1 MKSQDVIEQQYHEAI
16 KTLVEKVKADP
27 YILAVIVAGSFS
39 YAQVWEKSDLDVE
52 IIGRDGVRPTQDF
65 FVLVENGVNI
75 HASLTPRNRFKQ
87 RIEGAQQGSVVHS
100 YFSHST
106 LLFSRDA
113 SIQEWYDKNASR
125 RGIGE
130 RDKQLQLLNVA
141 ASTLPNL
148 LYAEKQF
155 YVNRDI
161 VTCFLNLLIV
171 VQGLAR
177 IEVLLNDEIPT
188 REVIQPALG
197 YNPDF
202 FNRVYTEL
210 INCEK
215 NEAVIQDT
223 LDAVN
228 GYLDERRFIFQPVL
242 DYLREEK
249 APRSNTEID
258 AYFKASLD
266 EGSLA
271 LVCQWLAWKG
281 IIQQIAVPTKLT
293 VKSQVSVEEPAYYY
307 DEARLQSAPTE
318 NDGAP
323 LSVVCER
330 LIANRATAPTGK
342 DGARLQSAPTEKGEP
357 SAEPVSSPLSVVCER
372 LIANRAAAPTENDG
386 ARLESAPTGNDDARL
401 ESAPTS
407 VVCDRPSAI
416 HRQIREALARLADTL
431 QQDRYV
437 LAAILTSNLAEDNV
451 WEKTT
456 PYVTV
461 ILRDGTRFQHAERQL
476 IEENVPIRIEL
487 STRRQYRQKLERT
500 LQGNTLHAILAESEM
515 LFCKEP
521 GLTDWLKDVT
531 DRSRQSE
538 IGERDKHSQLLNEA
552 GWATAILAKAEKWFH
567 LKRDFDYAFVY
578 LTTVIQQLAR
588 VETLMHGETPKR
600 KVIYQAIKHN
610 PSFFNAVF
618 TDILDK
624 PKDEAMVKQVLEQV
638 DAYLEDR
645 VSTLFKPLLDFLAE
659 AGEVRTITDIYER
672 FGQRNLLFELA
683 CEWLAQKGFIEQ
695 FSASIRL
702 TKDSQVSV
710 EQPAYYYDADNPFL

>member
-16 KTLVEKVKADP
+16 KTLVEKVKTDP

-75 HASLTPRNRFKQ
+75 HASLTPRNNFKQ
-87 RIEGAQQGSVVHS
+87 RIEGAQQGSVTHS

-113 SIQEWYDKNASR
+113 SIREWYDKNASR

-177 IEVLLNDEIPT
+177 LEVLLNDEIPT

-228 GYLDERRFIFQPVL
+228 AYLDERRFIFQPVL

-258 AYFKASLD
+258 ASFKPSFD

-281 IIQQIAVPTKLT
+281 IIQRVAVPTKLT

-307 DEARLQSAPTE
+307 DGARLESAPTE
-318 NDGAP
+318 KEGAP
-323 LSVVCER
+323 LSVVC
-330 LIANRATAPTGK
+330 
-342 DGARLQSAPTEKGEP
+342 D
-357 SAEPVSSPLSVVCER
+357 R
-372 LIANRAAAPTENDG
+372 LIANRAAAPTEKEG
-386 ARLESAPTGNDDARL
+386 ARLQ
-401 ESAPTS
+401 SAPTS
-407 VVCDRPSAI
+407 VVCERPSAI

-431 QQDRYV
+431 EQDRYV
-437 LAAILTSNLAEDNV
+437 LAAILTSNVAEDNV

-461 ILRDGTRFQHAERQL
+461 ILIDGTRFQHAERQL
-476 IEENVPIRIEL
+476 IEENVPIRVEL

-567 LKRDFDYAFVY
+567 LKRDFNYAFVY

-588 VETLMHGETPKR
+588 VEILMHGETPKR

-624 PKDEAMVKQVLEQV
+624 PKDEAMVKKVLEQV
-638 DAYLEDR
+638 DVYLEDR